1 MSKHRKLIPIILEL
15 LGIAAIGSGIGI
27 ELGMGADIGYVC
39 ITIGSVLIATGGI
52 IWGKFIRG
60 GKISQ

>member
-1 MSKHRKLIPIILEL
+1 MSKHRKLIPITLEL
-15 LGIAAIGSGIGI
+15 VGIAAIGSGIGI

-39 ITIGSVLIATGGI
+39 ITIGSGLIATGGS